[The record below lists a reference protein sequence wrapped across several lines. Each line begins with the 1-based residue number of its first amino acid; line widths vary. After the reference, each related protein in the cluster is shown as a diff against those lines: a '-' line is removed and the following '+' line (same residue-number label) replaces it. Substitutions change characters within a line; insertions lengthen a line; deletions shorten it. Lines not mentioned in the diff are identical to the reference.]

1 VDFMADNETAKLMA
15 RIRRIRGQLDG
26 IERSLAKGAH
36 PFTLLQTAA
45 ACRGAMN
52 GLMAAIIEKRI
63 RESASLAKSSDAED
77 LIEIVRAYLK

>member
-1 VDFMADNETAKLMA
+1 MADHETKKLMD

-26 IERSLAKGAH
+26 IERALAKGAN
-36 PFTLLQTAA
+36 PFSVLQTAA
-45 ACRGAMN
+45 ACRGALS

-63 RESASLAKSSDAED
+63 RDSASHAMNSDADD